1 MKLRLVALLA
11 GVSLLVSALG
21 AEMARA
27 HPLAPAL
34 LELRE
39 AHELHEQG
47 GGRVEVKFKTP
58 AKRLPGTKLAPL
70 LPESCSPP
78 TTPTVEREGTGIVER
93 YAVVCNGSLV
103 GARVGIRGLEASQN
117 DALLRVE
124 LADGRH
130 IQSVLRSSQ
139 PSLVIPERPSRLGV
153 LRDYVRLG
161 GEHIASGLDHLLFV
175 FGLLVLVAA
184 RTVPLLKTVT
194 AFTVGHSVTL
204 SLAVLGFVA
213 FPSGLVEL
221 AIAGSIFVLG
231 AELVHAPGQAP
242 GMLRRFPWAMAGAF
256 GLLHGFGFAGA
267 LAEVGLPSGEIPL
280 ALFAFNVGIELGQLA
295 FIGLVLVAWTL
306 VVRVRLPLPPWSSAL
321 PAYGIGCLAAYWCIE
336 RAADLIP

>member
-1 MKLRLVALLA
+1 MKAWLAVLLA
-11 GVSLLVSALG
+11 GASLLLG
-21 AEMARA
+21 AGLARA

-39 AHELHEQG
+39 HAA
-47 GGRVEVKFKTP
+47 GRVEVKFKTP
-58 AKRLPGTKLAPL
+58 AKRLPGTNLVPL
-70 LPESCSPP
+70 LPESCSTTAQP
-78 TTPTVEREGTGIVER
+78 TLEREGTGIVER
-93 YAVVCNGSLV
+93 YAVTCSASLS
-103 GARVGIRGLEASQN
+103 GARVGIRGLEASRN

-130 IQSVLRSSQ
+130 FQSVLRSSE

-153 LRDYVRLG
+153 LRDYLRLG
-161 GEHIASGLDHLLFV
+161 VEHIASGLDHLLFV

-184 RTVPLLKTVT
+184 RTGPLLKTVT

-231 AELVHAPGQAP
+231 VELVPAPGGVP
-242 GMLRRFPWAMAGAF
+242 GRLRRFPWAMAGAF

-267 LAEVGLPSGEIPL
+267 LAEIGLPRGEIPL

-295 FIGLVLVAWTL
+295 FIGLVLAVWRLVA
-306 VVRVRLPLPPWSSAL
+306 RVQVPLPSWSSAL

-336 RAADLIP
+336 RAAGLTP

>member
-1 MKLRLVALLA
+1 MKPRFVALLA
-11 GVSLLVSALG
+11 GVLLLAG
-21 AEMARA
+21 AGLARA
-27 HPLAPAL
+27 HPLAPCL

-39 AHELHEQG
+39 QAG
-47 GGRVEVKFKTP
+47 GLVEVKFKTP
-58 AKRLPGTKLAPL
+58 AKRLPGTKLVPL
-70 LPESCSPP
+70 LPESCSPTALP
-78 TTPTVEREGTGIVER
+78 TFEREGAGVVER
-93 YAVVCNGSLV
+93 YAVACEASLA
-103 GARVGIRGLEASQN
+103 GARVGIRGLEASGT

-130 IQSVLRSSQ
+130 IQSVLRSSE
-139 PSLVIPERPSRLGV
+139 PSLVIPRQPSRLGV

-161 GEHIASGLDHLLFV
+161 VEHIASGLDHLLFV

-184 RTVPLLKTVT
+184 RTGPLLKTVT

-204 SLAVLGFVA
+204 SLAVLGVVA

-231 AELVHAPGQAP
+231 AELVQAPGRAP

-295 FIGLVLVAWTL
+295 FVGLVLAVWRLVAS
-306 VVRVRLPLPPWSSAL
+306 VKLPLPSWSHAV

-336 RAADLIP
+336 RAAGLIP

>member
-1 MKLRLVALLA
+1 MKVRLVALLA
-11 GVSLLVSALG
+11 GVSLLVGAGGAL
-21 AEMARA
+21 A
-27 HPLAPAL
+27 HPLAPSL

-39 AHELHEQG
+39 QG
-47 GGRVEVKFKTP
+47 DGRVEVKFKTP
-58 AKRLPGTKLAPL
+58 AKRLPGTNLVPL
-70 LPESCSPP
+70 LPDFCS
-78 TTPTVEREGTGIVER
+78 TTALPLVEREGAGVVER
-93 YAVVCNGSLV
+93 YAVACSASLA
-103 GARVGIRGLEASQN
+103 GARVGIRGLEASGT

-130 IQSVLRSSQ
+130 IQSVLRSSE

-153 LRDYVRLG
+153 LRDYLRLG
-161 GEHIASGLDHLLFV
+161 ALHIASGLDHLLFV

-184 RTVPLLKTVT
+184 RTGPLLKTVT

-231 AELVHAPGQAP
+231 AELVPAPGGAP
-242 GMLRRFPWAMAGAF
+242 GRLRRFPWAMAGAF

-295 FIGLVLVAWTL
+295 FIGLVLAAWRL
-306 VVRVRLPLPPWSSAL
+306 VVRVQVPMPRWSSAL

-336 RAADLIP
+336 RAAGLIR

>member
-1 MKLRLVALLA
+1 MKAWSVALLA
-11 GVSLLVSALG
+11 GVSLLLG
-21 AEMARA
+21 AGPARA

-39 AHELHEQG
+39 HG
-47 GGRVEVKFKTP
+47 DGRVEVKFKTP
-58 AKRLPGTKLAPL
+58 AKRLPGTNLVPL
-70 LPESCSPP
+70 LPESCSTTALP
-78 TTPTVEREGTGIVER
+78 TFEREGSGVVER
-93 YAVVCNGSLV
+93 YAVACKASLA
-103 GARVGIRGLEASQN
+103 GARVGIRGLEASQT

-130 IQSVLRSSQ
+130 IQSVLRSSE
-139 PSLVIPERPSRLGV
+139 PSLVIPRQPSRLGV

-161 GEHIASGLDHLLFV
+161 VEHIASGLDHLLFV

-184 RTVPLLKTVT
+184 RTGPLLKTVT

-204 SLAVLGFVA
+204 SLAVLGFVS

-231 AELVHAPGQAP
+231 AELAQAP
-242 GMLRRFPWAMAGAF
+242 GGAPGRLRRFPWAMAGAF

-267 LAEVGLPSGEIPL
+267 LAQVGLPSGEIPL

-295 FIGLVLVAWTL
+295 FIGLVLAAWRLVA
-306 VVRVRLPLPPWSSAL
+306 RVQVPMPPWSSAL

-336 RAADLIP
+336 RAAGLIP

>member
-1 MKLRLVALLA
+1 MKAWPVALLA
-11 GVSLLVSALG
+11 GVSLLLG
-21 AEMARA
+21 AGWARA

-39 AHELHEQG
+39 HG

-58 AKRLPGTKLAPL
+58 AKRLPGTNLVPL
-70 LPESCSPP
+70 LPESCS
-78 TTPTVEREGTGIVER
+78 TTSLPTVEREGTGVVER
-93 YAVVCNGSLV
+93 FAVACNASLA
-103 GARVGIRGLEASQN
+103 GARIGIRGLEASQT

-130 IQSVLRSSQ
+130 IQSVLRSSE
-139 PSLVIPERPSRLGV
+139 PSLVIPRQPSRFGV

-161 GEHIASGLDHLLFV
+161 VEHIASGLDHLLFV

-184 RTVPLLKTVT
+184 RAGPLLKTVT

-231 AELVHAPGQAP
+231 AELAQAPGGAP

-295 FIGLVLVAWTL
+295 FIGLVLAAWWL
-306 VVRVRLPLPPWSSAL
+306 VVRVRVPMPPWSSAL

-336 RAADLIP
+336 RAAGLIP

>member
-1 MKLRLVALLA
+1 MKLRLLALLA
-11 GVSLLVSALG
+11 GVSLLLG
-21 AEMARA
+21 AGLAHA

-39 AHELHEQG
+39 HE

-58 AKRLPGTKLAPL
+58 AKRLPGTKLVPL
-70 LPESCSPP
+70 LPESCS
-78 TTPTVEREGTGIVER
+78 TTGVATVEREGTGVVER
-93 YAVVCNGSLV
+93 YAVACEASLV
-103 GARVGIRGLEASQN
+103 GARVGIRGLEASGT

-130 IQSVLRSSQ
+130 IQSVLRSSE
-139 PSLVIPERPSRLGV
+139 PSLVIPQRPSRLGV

-161 GEHIASGLDHLLFV
+161 VEHIASGLDHLLFV
-175 FGLLVLVAA
+175 FGLLVLVGA

-204 SLAVLGFVA
+204 SLAVLGFVS
-213 FPSGLVEL
+213 FPSGLIEL
-221 AIAGSIFVLG
+221 AIAASIFVLG
-231 AELVHAPGQAP
+231 AELVPAPGRAP
-242 GMLRRFPWAMAGAF
+242 GRLRRFPWAMAGVF

-267 LAEVGLPSGEIPL
+267 LAEIGLPSGEIPL

-295 FIGLVLVAWTL
+295 FIGLVLVAWRL
-306 VVRVRLPLPPWSSAL
+306 MVRVRVPLPRWSSAL

-336 RAADLIP
+336 RAAGLIP

>member
-1 MKLRLVALLA
+1 MKAWSVALLA
-11 GVSLLVSALG
+11 GVSLLLG
-21 AEMARA
+21 AGPARA

-39 AHELHEQG
+39 HG
-47 GGRVEVKFKTP
+47 DGRVEVKFKTP
-58 AKRLPGTKLAPL
+58 AKRLPGTNLVPL
-70 LPESCSPP
+70 LPESCSTTALP
-78 TTPTVEREGTGIVER
+78 TIEREGTGIVER
-93 YAVVCNGSLV
+93 YAVACNASLA
-103 GARVGIRGLEASQN
+103 GARVGIRGLEASQT

-130 IQSVLRSSQ
+130 VQSVLRSSE
-139 PSLVIPERPSRLGV
+139 PSLVIPRQPSRLGV

-161 GEHIASGLDHLLFV
+161 VEHIASGLDHLLFV

-184 RTVPLLKTVT
+184 RTGPLLKTVT

-204 SLAVLGFVA
+204 SLAVLGFVS

-231 AELVHAPGQAP
+231 AELAQGPGGAPGR
-242 GMLRRFPWAMAGAF
+242 LRRFPWAMAGAF

-267 LAEVGLPSGEIPL
+267 LAQVGLPSGEIPL

-295 FIGLVLVAWTL
+295 FIGLVLAAWRLVA
-306 VVRVRLPLPPWSSAL
+306 RVQVPMPPWSSAL

-336 RAADLIP
+336 RAAGLIP

>member
-1 MKLRLVALLA
+1 MTVRFVALLV
-11 GVSLLVSALG
+11 GFSLLLG
-21 AEMARA
+21 AGGVLA

-39 AHELHEQG
+39 HG
-47 GGRVEVKFKTP
+47 GGHVEVKFKTA
-58 AKRLPGTKLAPL
+58 AKRLAGTKLVPS
-70 LPESCSPP
+70 LPEFCS
-78 TTPTVEREGTGIVER
+78 TTSVPTVEREGTGVVER
-93 YAVVCNGSLV
+93 YAVACNASLG
-103 GARVGIRGLEASQN
+103 GARVGIRGLEASGT
-117 DALLRVE
+117 DALLRVA

-130 IQSVLRSSQ
+130 IQSVLRSSE
-139 PSLVIPERPSRLGV
+139 PSLVIPERPSRLAV
-153 LRDYVRLG
+153 LRGYLRLG
-161 GEHIASGLDHLLFV
+161 VEHIASGLDHLLFV
-175 FGLLVLVAA
+175 FGLLVLVGA
-184 RTVPLLKTVT
+184 RTGALLKTVT

-231 AELVHAPGQAP
+231 AELVPAPGRAP
-242 GMLRRFPWAMAGAF
+242 GRLRRSPWAMAGAF

-267 LAEVGLPSGEIPL
+267 LAEIGLPSGEIPL

-295 FIGLVLVAWTL
+295 FIGLVLVAWRL
-306 VVRVRLPLPPWSSAL
+306 VIGVQVPLPTWSRAL

-336 RAADLIP
+336 RAAGLIP

>member
-11 GVSLLVSALG
+11 GVSLLLG
-21 AEMARA
+21 AGLAHA

-39 AHELHEQG
+39 HG

-58 AKRLPGTKLAPL
+58 AKRLPGTKLVPL
-70 LPESCSPP
+70 LPESCS
-78 TTPTVEREGTGIVER
+78 TKAQSTLEREGTG
-93 YAVVCNGSLV
+93 VV
-103 GARVGIRGLEASQN
+103 
-117 DALLRVE
+117 ALLRVE

-130 IQSVLRSSQ
+130 IQSVLRSSE

-153 LRDYVRLG
+153 LRDYLRLG
-161 GEHIASGLDHLLFV
+161 ALHIASGLDHLLFV

-184 RTVPLLKTVT
+184 RTGPLLKTVT

-204 SLAVLGFVA
+204 SLAVLGFVS

-231 AELVHAPGQAP
+231 AELVPASGRAPS
-242 GMLRRFPWAMAGAF
+242 MLRRFPWAMAGAF

-295 FIGLVLVAWTL
+295 FIGLVLVAWQL
-306 VVRVRLPLPPWSSAL
+306 LVRVRVPVPTWSRAL

-336 RAADLIP
+336 RATGLIP

>member
-1 MKLRLVALLA
+1 MKARPVALLV
-11 GVSLLVSALG
+11 GVSLLLG
-21 AEMARA
+21 ATLARA

-39 AHELHEQG
+39 RP

-58 AKRLPGTKLAPL
+58 AKRLPGTNLVPL
-70 LPESCSPP
+70 LPESCST
-78 TTPTVEREGTGIVER
+78 TTPSTSEREGTAVVER
-93 YAVVCNGSLV
+93 YAATCHASLA
-103 GARVGIRGLEASQN
+103 GARIGIRGLEASQT

-130 IQSVLRSSQ
+130 IQGVLRSSE
-139 PSLVIPERPSRLGV
+139 PSLVIPERPSRLAV
-153 LRDYVRLG
+153 VRDYARLG
-161 GEHIASGLDHLLFV
+161 ALHIASGFDHLLFV
-175 FGLLVLVAA
+175 FGLLVLVGA
-184 RTVPLLKTVT
+184 RTKPLLKTVT
-194 AFTVGHSVTL
+194 AFTLGHSVTL

-231 AELVHAPGQAP
+231 AELAQGPDAPP
-242 GMLRRFPWAMAGAF
+242 GRLRRLPWLMAGAF

-295 FIGLVLVAWTL
+295 FIGLVLAVWGLAI
-306 VVRVRLPLPPWSSAL
+306 RVQVPLPPWSRAL

-336 RAADLIP
+336 RAAGLIR

>member
-1 MKLRLVALLA
+1 MMARLPALLIGVAL
-11 GVSLLVSALG
+11 VLG
-21 AEMARA
+21 AAPARA

-39 AHELHEQG
+39 HG
-47 GGRVEVKFKTP
+47 GGRVDVKFKTP
-58 AKRLPGTKLAPL
+58 AVALRGTNLAPL
-70 LPESCSPP
+70 LPESCS
-78 TTPTVEREGTGIVER
+78 TPTPSTFEREGAGVVER
-93 YAVVCNGSLV
+93 YAVSCSASLA
-103 GARVGIRGLEASQN
+103 GARVGIRGLEASPT

-124 LADGRH
+124 LSDGRH
-130 IQSVLRSSQ
+130 IQAVLRSSE
-139 PSLVIPERPSRLGV
+139 PSLVIPERPSRLAV

-161 GEHIASGLDHLLFV
+161 VEHIASGFDHLLFV
-175 FGLLVLVAA
+175 FGLLVLVGA
-184 RTVPLLKTVT
+184 RTRPLLMTVT
-194 AFTVGHSVTL
+194 AFTLGHSVTL

-231 AELVHAPGQAP
+231 AELAHGPDAPP
-242 GMLRRFPWAMAGAF
+242 GRLRRFPWLMAGAF

-295 FIGLVLVAWTL
+295 FIGLVLAAWRL
-306 VVRVRLPLPPWSSAL
+306 VVRAEVPLPSWSSAL
-321 PAYGIGCLAAYWCIE
+321 PAYGVGCLAAYWCIE
-336 RAADLIP
+336 RAAGLIR

>member
-1 MKLRLVALLA
+1 MKARLVALLA
-11 GVSLLVSALG
+11 GVSLLLG
-21 AEMARA
+21 AGLARA

-39 AHELHEQG
+39 HA

-58 AKRLPGTKLAPL
+58 AKRLPGTNLVPL
-70 LPESCSPP
+70 LPEFCS
-78 TTPTVEREGTGIVER
+78 TTAFPTVEREGTGVVER
-93 YAVVCNGSLV
+93 YAVACNASLA
-103 GARVGIRGLEASQN
+103 GARIGIRGLEASGT

-130 IQSVLRSSQ
+130 IQSVLRSSE
-139 PSLVIPERPSRLGV
+139 PSVVIPRQPSRLGV

-161 GEHIASGLDHLLFV
+161 VEHIASGLDHLLFV

-184 RTVPLLKTVT
+184 RTGPLLKTVT

-231 AELVHAPGQAP
+231 AELAQAP
-242 GMLRRFPWAMAGAF
+242 GGAPGRLRRFPWAMAGAF

-280 ALFAFNVGIELGQLA
+280 ALFAFNVGIELGQLV
-295 FIGLVLVAWTL
+295 FIGLVLAAWRLVA
-306 VVRVRLPLPPWSSAL
+306 RVQVPLPSWSSAL

-336 RAADLIP
+336 RAAGLIP

>member
-11 GVSLLVSALG
+11 GVSLLLG
-21 AEMARA
+21 AGLAHA

-39 AHELHEQG
+39 HG

-58 AKRLPGTKLAPL
+58 AKRLPGTKLVPL
-70 LPESCSPP
+70 LPESCS
-78 TTPTVEREGTGIVER
+78 TKAQSTLEREGTGVVER
-93 YAVVCNGSLV
+93 YAVACEASLV
-103 GARVGIRGLEASQN
+103 GARVGIRGLEASGT

-130 IQSVLRSSQ
+130 IQSVLRSSE

-153 LRDYVRLG
+153 LRDYLRLG
-161 GEHIASGLDHLLFV
+161 ALHIASGLDHLLFV

-184 RTVPLLKTVT
+184 RTGPLLKTVT

-204 SLAVLGFVA
+204 SLAVLGFVS

-231 AELVHAPGQAP
+231 AELVPASGRAPS
-242 GMLRRFPWAMAGAF
+242 MLRRFPWAMAGAF

-295 FIGLVLVAWTL
+295 FIGLVLVAWQL
-306 VVRVRLPLPPWSSAL
+306 LVRVRVPVPTWSRAL

-336 RAADLIP
+336 RATGLIP

>member
-1 MKLRLVALLA
+1 MTARLVALRA
-11 GVSLLVSALG
+11 LVALVLG
-21 AEMARA
+21 AVPARA

-39 AHELHEQG
+39 RG

-58 AKRLPGTKLAPL
+58 AVAVRGTNLAPL
-70 LPESCSPP
+70 LPESCSAP
-78 TTPTVEREGTGIVER
+78 TASTSEREGGGVVER
-93 YAVVCNGSLV
+93 YAVACSASLT
-103 GARVGIRGLEASQN
+103 GARIGIRGLEASPT

-124 LADGRH
+124 LADGRR
-130 IQSVLRSSQ
+130 IQAVLRSSE
-139 PSLVIPERPSRLGV
+139 PSLVIPERPSRLAV

-161 GEHIASGLDHLLFV
+161 VEHIASGFDHLLFV
-175 FGLLVLVAA
+175 FGLLVLVGA
-184 RTVPLLKTVT
+184 RMRPLLKTVT
-194 AFTVGHSVTL
+194 AFTLGHSVTL

-231 AELVHAPGQAP
+231 AELAQGPDVPPGR
-242 GMLRRFPWAMAGAF
+242 LRRFPWMMAGAF

-295 FIGLVLVAWTL
+295 FIGLVLAAWRL
-306 VVRVRLPLPPWSSAL
+306 VIRAHVPLPSWSSAL
-321 PAYGIGCLAAYWCIE
+321 PAYGVGCLAAYWCIA
-336 RAADLIP
+336 RAAVLIR

>member
-1 MKLRLVALLA
+1 MKPRLVALLA
-11 GVSLLVSALG
+11 GISLLLG
-21 AEMARA
+21 AGLARA

-39 AHELHEQG
+39 HA

-58 AKRLPGTKLAPL
+58 AKRLPGTNLVPL
-70 LPESCSPP
+70 LPESCSTTAQP
-78 TTPTVEREGTGIVER
+78 TLEREGTGIVER
-93 YAVVCNGSLV
+93 YAVVCSASLP
-103 GARVGIRGLEASQN
+103 GARVGIRGLEASRN

-130 IQSVLRSSQ
+130 FQSVLRSSE
-139 PSLVIPERPSRLGV
+139 PSLVIPLRPSRVRV

-161 GEHIASGLDHLLFV
+161 IEHIASGFDHLLFV

-184 RTVPLLKTVT
+184 RTGPLLKTVT

-221 AIAGSIFVLG
+221 AIAASIFVLG
-231 AELVHAPGQAP
+231 AELVHAPGQGP

-267 LAEVGLPSGEIPL
+267 LSEVGLPSGEIPL

-295 FIGLVLVAWTL
+295 FVGLVLVAWRL
-306 VVRVRLPLPPWSSAL
+306 VTRVQVPLPPWSSAL

-336 RAADLIP
+336 RAAGLIP

>member
-1 MKLRLVALLA
+1 MKVRPMALLA
-11 GVSLLVSALG
+11 GVSLLLG
-21 AEMARA
+21 AVPARA

-39 AHELHEQG
+39 QP

-58 AKRLPGTKLAPL
+58 AKRLPGTNLVPL
-70 LPESCSPP
+70 LPASCSATAPS
-78 TTPTVEREGTGIVER
+78 TFEHEGAGIVER
-93 YAVVCNGSLV
+93 YAADCNASLA
-103 GARVGIRGLEASQN
+103 GARVGIRGLEASQT

-130 IQSVLRSSQ
+130 VQSVLRSSE
-139 PSLVIPERPSRLGV
+139 PSIVIPERPSRLAV
-153 LRDYVRLG
+153 LRDYARLG
-161 GEHIASGLDHLLFV
+161 VEHIASGLDHLLFV

-184 RTVPLLKTVT
+184 RTGPLLKTVT

-231 AELVHAPGQAP
+231 AELAQGPDGTPGR
-242 GMLRRFPWAMAGAF
+242 LRRFPWAMAGAL

-267 LAEVGLPSGEIPL
+267 LAEIGLPNGEIPL

-295 FIGLVLVAWTL
+295 FIGLVLAAWGL
-306 VVRVRLPLPPWSSAL
+306 VVRVQVPLPSWSSVL
-321 PAYGIGCLAAYWCIE
+321 PAYAVGCLAAYWCIE
-336 RAADLIP
+336 RAAGLIG

>member
-1 MKLRLVALLA
+1 MKVRPMALLA
-11 GVSLLVSALG
+11 GVSLLLG
-21 AEMARA
+21 AVPARA

-39 AHELHEQG
+39 HG

-58 AKRLPGTKLAPL
+58 AKRLPGTNLVPL
-70 LPESCSPP
+70 LPESCSTTAQP
-78 TTPTVEREGTGIVER
+78 TLEREGTGIVER
-93 YAVVCNGSLV
+93 YAVACSASLS
-103 GARVGIRGLEASQN
+103 GARIGIRGLEASRN

-130 IQSVLRSSQ
+130 FQSVLRSSE
-139 PSLVIPERPSRLGV
+139 PSLLIPARPSRLAV

-161 GEHIASGLDHLLFV
+161 VEHIASGLDHLLFV
-175 FGLLVLVAA
+175 FGLLVLVGA
-184 RTVPLLKTVT
+184 RTGPLLKTVT

-213 FPSGLVEL
+213 FTSGLVEL

-231 AELVHAPGQAP
+231 AELAQPSGAAPSR
-242 GMLRRFPWAMAGAF
+242 LRRFPWTMAGAF

-267 LAEVGLPSGEIPL
+267 LAQVGLPSGEIPL

-295 FIGLVLVAWTL
+295 FVGLVLAAWRLVA
-306 VVRVRLPLPPWSSAL
+306 RVQVPMPPGSRAL

-336 RAADLIP
+336 RAAGLIP

>member
-1 MKLRLVALLA
+1 MKSWSVALLA
-11 GVSLLVSALG
+11 GASLLLEAGPV
-21 AEMARA
+21 RA
-27 HPLAPAL
+27 HPLAPSL

-39 AHELHEQG
+39 QG
-47 GGRVEVKFKTP
+47 GDRVEVKFKTP
-58 AKRLPGTKLAPL
+58 AKRLPGTNLVPL
-70 LPESCSPP
+70 LPESCS
-78 TTPTVEREGTGIVER
+78 TTALPTVEREGNGIVER

-103 GARVGIRGLEASQN
+103 GARVGIRGLEASQT

-130 IQSVLRSSQ
+130 IQSVLRSTE
-139 PSLVIPERPSRLGV
+139 PSLVIPGRPSRLGV

-161 GEHIASGLDHLLFV
+161 VEHIASGLDHLLFV

-184 RTVPLLKTVT
+184 RTGPLLKTVT

-231 AELVHAPGQAP
+231 VELVQAP
-242 GMLRRFPWAMAGAF
+242 GRAPGTLRRFPWAMAGAF

-295 FIGLVLVAWTL
+295 FVGLVLVAWRL
-306 VVRVRLPLPPWSSAL
+306 VARVQVPLPRWSSAL

-336 RAADLIP
+336 RAAGLIP

>member
-1 MKLRLVALLA
+1 MKVRFVALLV
-11 GVSLLVSALG
+11 GFSLLLG
-21 AEMARA
+21 AEGALA
-27 HPLAPAL
+27 HPLAPSL

-39 AHELHEQG
+39 QG
-47 GGRVEVKFKTP
+47 DGRVEVKFKTP
-58 AKRLPGTKLAPL
+58 AKRLPGTNLVPL
-70 LPESCSPP
+70 LPEFCATPAF
-78 TTPTVEREGTGIVER
+78 PTVEREGTGIVER
-93 YAVVCNGSLV
+93 YSVACTASLA
-103 GARVGIRGLEASQN
+103 GARVGIRGLEASGT

-139 PSLVIPERPSRLGV
+139 PSLMIPQQPSRLSV

-161 GEHIASGLDHLLFV
+161 AEHIASGLDHLLFV

-184 RTVPLLKTVT
+184 RMGLLLKTVT

-204 SLAVLGFVA
+204 SLAVLGFVS
-213 FPSGLVEL
+213 FPSGLIEL
-221 AIAGSIFVLG
+221 AIAGSLFVLG
-231 AELVHAPGQAP
+231 AELVPAAGGAPGR
-242 GMLRRFPWAMAGAF
+242 LRRFPWAMAGAF

-267 LAEVGLPSGEIPL
+267 LAEIGLPSGEIPL

-295 FIGLVLVAWTL
+295 FIGLVLAGWRF
-306 VVRVRLPLPPWSSAL
+306 VVRVQVPLPRWSSAL

>member
-1 MKLRLVALLA
+1 MKVRPVALLA
-11 GVSLLVSALG
+11 GVSLLLG
-21 AEMARA
+21 AVPARA

-39 AHELHEQG
+39 QP

-58 AKRLPGTKLAPL
+58 AKRLPGTKLVPL
-70 LPESCSPP
+70 LPESCSATAPS
-78 TTPTVEREGTGIVER
+78 TSEREGTAVVER
-93 YAVVCNGSLV
+93 YAATCRASLA
-103 GARVGIRGLEASQN
+103 GARVGIRGLETSQT

-130 IQSVLRSSQ
+130 IQSVLRSSE
-139 PSLVIPERPSRLGV
+139 PSLVIPERPSRLAV
-153 LRDYVRLG
+153 LRDYARLG
-161 GEHIASGLDHLLFV
+161 IEHIASGFDHLLFV

-184 RTVPLLKTVT
+184 RTGPLLKTVT

-204 SLAVLGFVA
+204 SLAVLGLVA

-221 AIAGSIFVLG
+221 AIAGSIFLLG
-231 AELVHAPGQAP
+231 AELAQGPDATPGR
-242 GMLRRFPWAMAGAF
+242 LRRFPWAMAGAF

-267 LAEVGLPSGEIPL
+267 LAEIGLPNGEIPL

-295 FIGLVLVAWTL
+295 FIGLVLAAWRL
-306 VVRVRLPLPPWSSAL
+306 VMRVQVPLPSWSRAL
-321 PAYGIGCLAAYWCIE
+321 PAYGVGCLAAYWCIE
-336 RAADLIP
+336 RAAGLIP

>member
-11 GVSLLVSALG
+11 GVSLLLG
-21 AEMARA
+21 AGLAGA
-27 HPLAPAL
+27 HPLAPSL
-34 LELRE
+34 LELR
-39 AHELHEQG
+39 EQG

-58 AKRLPGTKLAPL
+58 AKRLPGTNFVPL
-70 LPESCSPP
+70 LPESCS
-78 TTPTVEREGTGIVER
+78 TKGKSTLEREGTGVVER
-93 YAVVCNGSLV
+93 YAVVCQASLA
-103 GARVGIRGLEASQN
+103 GARVGIRGLEASGT

-130 IQSVLRSSQ
+130 IQSVLRSSE

-153 LRDYVRLG
+153 LRDYLRLG
-161 GEHIASGLDHLLFV
+161 IEHIASGLDHLLFV

-221 AIAGSIFVLG
+221 AIAASIFVLG
-231 AELVHAPGQAP
+231 AELVPAPGRAP
-242 GMLRRFPWAMAGAF
+242 GRLRRFPWPMAGAF
-256 GLLHGFGFAGA
+256 GLMHGFGFAGA
-267 LAEVGLPSGEIPL
+267 LSEVGLPTGEIPL

-295 FIGLVLVAWTL
+295 FVGLVLVAWRL
-306 VVRVRLPLPPWSSAL
+306 AVRVRVPRPTWSRAL

-336 RAADLIP
+336 RAAGLIP

>member
-1 MKLRLVALLA
+1 MKVRFVALLV
-11 GVSLLVSALG
+11 GISLLLG
-21 AEMARA
+21 AGLARA

-34 LELRE
+34 LELR
-39 AHELHEQG
+39 EQG

-58 AKRLPGTKLAPL
+58 AKRLPGTNLVPL
-70 LPESCSPP
+70 LPESCSTTAPP
-78 TTPTVEREGTGIVER
+78 TLEREGTGIVER
-93 YAVVCNGSLV
+93 YAVACNTTLA
-103 GARVGIRGLEASQN
+103 GARVGIRGLEASGT

-130 IQSVLRSSQ
+130 IQSVLRSSE
-139 PSLVIPERPSRLGV
+139 PSVVIPERPSRLGV

-161 GEHIASGLDHLLFV
+161 VLHIASGLDHLLFV

-184 RTVPLLKTVT
+184 RTGPLLKTVT

-231 AELVHAPGQAP
+231 AELVQAPGQAP
-242 GMLRRFPWAMAGAF
+242 GTLRRFPWAMAGAF

-295 FIGLVLVAWTL
+295 FIGLVLAAWRL
-306 VVRVRLPLPPWSSAL
+306 VVRVQVPLPRWSSAL

-336 RAADLIP
+336 RAAGLIR

>member
-1 MKLRLVALLA
+1 MKARLVAVLA
-11 GVSLLVSALG
+11 GVSLLLG
-21 AEMARA
+21 AELTRA

-39 AHELHEQG
+39 HG
-47 GGRVEVKFKTP
+47 SGRVEVKFKTP
-58 AKRLPGTKLAPL
+58 AKRLPGTKLLPL
-70 LPESCSPP
+70 LPESCS
-78 TTPTVEREGTGIVER
+78 TTALPTVEREGTGVVER
-93 YAVVCNGSLV
+93 YAVACKASLA
-103 GARVGIRGLEASQN
+103 GARVGIRGLEASRT

-139 PSLVIPERPSRLGV
+139 PSVVIPRQPSRLGV

-161 GEHIASGLDHLLFV
+161 VEHIASGLDHLLFV

-184 RTVPLLKTVT
+184 RTGPLLKTVT

-221 AIAGSIFVLG
+221 AIAASIFVLG
-231 AELVHAPGQAP
+231 AELAQGPGGAPG
-242 GMLRRFPWAMAGAF
+242 GLRRFPWAMAGAF

-267 LAEVGLPSGEIPL
+267 LAEIGLPSGEIPL

-295 FIGLVLVAWTL
+295 FVGLVLVAWRL
-306 VVRVRLPLPPWSSAL
+306 AVRVQIPLPHWSSAL

-336 RAADLIP
+336 RAAGLIR

>member
-1 MKLRLVALLA
+1 MKAWSVALLA
-11 GVSLLVSALG
+11 GVSLLLG
-21 AEMARA
+21 AGPARA

-39 AHELHEQG
+39 HG
-47 GGRVEVKFKTP
+47 DGRVEVKFKTP
-58 AKRLPGTKLAPL
+58 SKRLPGTNLVPL
-70 LPESCSPP
+70 LPESCS
-78 TTPTVEREGTGIVER
+78 TTALPTVEREGTGVVER
-93 YAVVCNGSLV
+93 YAVACKASLV
-103 GARVGIRGLEASQN
+103 GARVGIRGLEASGT

-130 IQSVLRSSQ
+130 IQSVLRSSE
-139 PSLVIPERPSRLGV
+139 PSLVIPGRPSRLGV

-161 GEHIASGLDHLLFV
+161 VEHIASGLDHLLFV

-184 RTVPLLKTVT
+184 RTGPLLKTVT
-194 AFTVGHSVTL
+194 AFTVGHSLTL

-231 AELVHAPGQAP
+231 AELAQAPGSELAHAPGWAP
-242 GMLRRFPWAMAGAF
+242 GTLRRFPWAMAGAF

-295 FIGLVLVAWTL
+295 FIGLVLVAWRL
-306 VVRVRLPLPPWSSAL
+306 VVRVQVPLPRWSSAL

-336 RAADLIP
+336 RAAGLIP

>member
-1 MKLRLVALLA
+1 MKARTVVLLA
-11 GVSLLVSALG
+11 GVSLLFG
-21 AEMARA
+21 AAPARA

-34 LELRE
+34 LDLRE
-39 AHELHEQG
+39 HG
-47 GGRVEVKFKTP
+47 GGRIEVKFKTP
-58 AKRLPGTKLAPL
+58 VQRLSGTNLVPL
-70 LPESCSPP
+70 LPESCVTTAPP
-78 TTPTVEREGTGIVER
+78 TFEHEGTGVVER
-93 YAVVCNGSLV
+93 YAVACKVSLA
-103 GARVGIRGLEASQN
+103 GARVGIRGLEASQT

-130 IQSVLRSSQ
+130 IQAVLRSSE
-139 PSLVIPERPSRLGV
+139 PSLVIPERPSRLAV

-161 GEHIASGLDHLLFV
+161 VEHIASGFDHLLFV

-184 RTVPLLKTVT
+184 RTKPLLKTVT

-231 AELVHAPGQAP
+231 AELAQAP
-242 GMLRRFPWAMAGAF
+242 GGAPSRLRRFPWAMAGAF

-267 LAEVGLPSGEIPL
+267 LAQVGLPSGEIPL
-280 ALFAFNVGIELGQLA
+280 ALSAFNVGIELGQLA
-295 FIGLVLVAWTL
+295 FIGLVLSAWRL
-306 VVRVRLPLPPWSSAL
+306 VVRVQVPLPSWSSAL
-321 PAYGIGCLAAYWCIE
+321 PAYGVGCLAAYWCIE
-336 RAADLIP
+336 RAAALMR